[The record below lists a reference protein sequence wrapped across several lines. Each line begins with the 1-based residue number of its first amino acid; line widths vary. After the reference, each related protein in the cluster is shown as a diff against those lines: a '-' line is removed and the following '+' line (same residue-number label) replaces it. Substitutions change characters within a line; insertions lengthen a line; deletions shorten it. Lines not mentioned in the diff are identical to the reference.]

1 MRYLTPFTLILAA
14 LSLSAC
20 GTVFGAVDRG
30 FEFTTER
37 VDDYCANTP
46 QMERELLRNRIA
58 YDDGSPRVVVFCAPG
73 GTFTE

>member
-1 MRYLTPFTLILAA
+1 MRYLTLILAA
-14 LSLSAC
+14 VAVSGCAQ
-20 GTVFGAVDRG
+20 VFGAVDRG
-30 FEFTTER
+30 FEFTAER

-46 QMERELLRNRIA
+46 AMERELLRDRIS

>member
-1 MRYLTPFTLILAA
+1 MRYLTLILAA
-14 LSLSAC
+14 LSLTAC
-20 GTVFGAVDRG
+20 AQVFGAVDRG
-30 FEFTTER
+30 FDFTAER

-46 QMERELLRNRIA
+46 QMERELLRTRLA